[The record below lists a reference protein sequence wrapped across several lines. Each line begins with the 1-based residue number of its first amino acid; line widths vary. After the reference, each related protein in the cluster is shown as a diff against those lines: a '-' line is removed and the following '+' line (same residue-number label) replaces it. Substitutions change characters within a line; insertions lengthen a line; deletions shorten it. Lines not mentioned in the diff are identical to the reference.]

1 MTRPIR
7 VLIVDDSALVR
18 QALSRVLSDA
28 DDISVMATAADP
40 FQAAAKL
47 KTEAPDVILLDIE
60 MPRMDG
66 VTFLRRLMRQ
76 HPIPTIICSS
86 LAESGSVTTLA
97 ALEAGA
103 VDIIQKPALTTR
115 EFFEDASARIHDAVR
130 GAAAARVR
138 ARDSVR
144 PVAFPVDKGHKDGEP
159 LRAAPM
165 RTTDKVVVVGAST
178 GGTEAIRILLEGCGV
193 DTPAIAIVQHMP
205 PGFTAGFAR
214 RLDQVCR
221 LRVKEAQTGD
231 ALVAGQALIAPGDR
245 HMTVHRSGARYHVE
259 ISDGP
264 PVNRHRP
271 SVDVLFHSTAEAV
284 GPNAVGVILTG
295 MGDDGARGLLAMKD
309 AGAETLGQD
318 EASCVVYG
326 MPREAARMG
335 AVHRVLPLDAM
346 SEAVLEASGHA
357 ARY

>member
-1 MTRPIR
+1 MTQPIR

-28 DDISVMATAADP
+28 ADISVMATAGDP

-47 KTEAPDVILLDIE
+47 KSEVPDVILLDIE

-86 LAESGSVTTLA
+86 LAEAGAATTIA

-103 VDIIQKPALTTR
+103 VDVIQKPTLTTR
-115 EFFEDASARIHDAVR
+115 EFFEESSSRIHDAVR
-130 GAAAARVR
+130 AAAAARVR
-138 ARDSVR
+138 VRDSIR
-144 PVAFPVDKGHKDGEP
+144 PVASPVDKGARPGDATH
-159 LRAAPM
+159 LATM

-178 GGTEAIRILLEGCGV
+178 GGTEAIRVFLEGCGV

-205 PGFTAGFAR
+205 PGFTAGFAK

-221 LRVKEAQTGD
+221 LRVKEAQSGD
-231 ALVAGQALIAPGDR
+231 ALVPGQALIAPGDR
-245 HMTVHRSGARYHVE
+245 QMSVRRSGARYYVE
-259 ISDGP
+259 LSDGP

-271 SVDVLFHSTAEAV
+271 AVDVLFESAAEAA
-284 GPNAVGVILTG
+284 GSNAVGVIMTG
-295 MGDDGARGLLAMKD
+295 MGDDGARGLLAMKE
-309 AGAETLGQD
+309 AGAHTLGQD
-318 EASCVVYG
+318 EATCVVYG
-326 MPREAARMG
+326 MPREAARIG
-335 AVHRVLPLDAM
+335 AVHRVLPLDAL
-346 SEAVLEASGHA
+346 SRAVLDACA
-357 ARY
+357 